1 MNVGLKLKQATLNRT
16 PSRLTARPH
25 VDLLAVPGLR
35 QFLLWK
41 HSRTAV
47 QIVLFALAILMV
59 IDGLLGSE
67 LAARNTATVGAWVHY
82 RGFIVLALLLA
93 GNLFCAGCPFILP
106 RKLARW
112 LGRPARRWPRVLR
125 NKWLALAGLLGIL
138 FVYELYD
145 LWASPWL
152 TAWVIVAYF
161 LVAFV
166 LEMIF
171 TRDSFCMY
179 VCPLGTFNFLYS
191 TVSPLQITNRSMDV
205 CRTCVGHDC
214 INGRWDAHD
223 NLIQQGCQLELY
235 VPTIQSNM
243 DCTLCLDCAK
253 ACPHDNVAL
262 VTRPA
267 GDELFR
273 QSWPNRLDLALLAVI
288 AACAGLVNAF
298 AMTPPVYALEQ
309 WLAVTLN
316 TDQEVFVLAPIFF
329 VGAALAPLT
338 FIYGAAWLNKISVT
352 GNRAKSLARL
362 VMRHAYAF
370 VPLGFGIWASHYL
383 FHLLIGPFTI
393 VPALQTFFA
402 QVVGIPLLGEPN
414 LRLGAAL
421 VPPLWSIQSIQILS
435 MALGIG
441 GALLVSWNGA
451 KRAHQKSQARWI
463 EFLPW
468 ALILILI
475 GVLAVV
481 VFLLPM
487 EMRGN
492 VLG

>member
-1 MNVGLKLKQATLNRT
+1 MATT
-16 PSRLTARPH
+16 WQTSARPKKGWGF
-25 VDLLAVPGLR
+25 DILSLPGLR

-47 QIVLFALAILMV
+47 QIVLFTLAAIMIV
-59 IDGLLGSE
+59 DGLMGTQ

-112 LGRPARRWPRVLR
+112 IGRPTRRWPRAFR

-145 LWASPWL
+145 LWSSPWL
-152 TAWVIVAYF
+152 TAWVIIAYF
-161 LVAFV
+161 LTAFV

-191 TVSPLQITNRSMDV
+191 TVSPLQITNKSMDV

-214 INGRWDAHD
+214 INGRWDAQD
-223 NLIQQGCQLELY
+223 KLIQQGCQLELY
-235 VPTIQSNM
+235 VPRIESNL

-262 VTRPA
+262 VTRPP

-288 AACAGLVNAF
+288 AACVGLVNAF
-298 AMTPPVYALEQ
+298 AMTPPVYGLEQ

-316 TDQEVFVLAPIFF
+316 TDQEILPLGLIFISGAVLI
-329 VGAALAPLT
+329 PLGL
-338 FIYGAAWLNKISVT
+338 IYGAAWLSQQSVSA
-352 GNRAKSLARL
+352 NRARSLKRL
-362 VMRHAYAF
+362 IMRHAYAF
-370 VPLGFGIWASHYL
+370 VPLGFAIWTSHYL
-383 FHLLIGPFTI
+383 FHLLIGPLTLI
-393 VPALQTFFA
+393 PALQTFFA
-402 QVVGIPLLGEPN
+402 DVVGIPLLGEPN
-414 LRLGAAL
+414 LTLGASWVL
-421 VPPLWSIQSIQILS
+421 PLPTLQGIQMIA
-435 MALGIG
+435 MAAGVG
-441 GALLVSWNGA
+441 GALLVAWNA
-451 KRAHQKSQARWI
+451 ARRAHQDRGAVLR

-468 ALILILI
+468 TLILLLI
-475 GVLAVV
+475 GAVAV
-481 VFLLPM
+481 WVFLLPM

-492 VLG
+492 ALG

>member
-1 MNVGLKLKQATLNRT
+1 MNLGQTIS
-16 PSRLTARPH
+16 SRRPGAARF
-25 VDLLAVPGLR
+25 DILAVPGLSH
-35 QFLLWK
+35 FLLWK

-47 QIVLFALAILMV
+47 QIVLFALAAIMV
-59 IDGLLGSE
+59 VDGLMGSQ

-112 LGRPARRWPRVLR
+112 IGKPTRRWPKVFR

-145 LWASPWL
+145 LWSSPWL

-161 LVAFV
+161 VTAFV
-166 LEMIF
+166 LEMLF

-205 CRTCVGHDC
+205 CKSCVGKDC
-214 INGRWDAHD
+214 INGRWDAQD

-235 VPTIQSNM
+235 VPQLNSNM

-262 VTRPA
+262 VTRPP

-273 QSWPNRLDLALLAVI
+273 QSWPNRLDLALLAII
-288 AACAGLVNAF
+288 AACVGLVNAF
-298 AMTPPVYALEQ
+298 AMTPPVYQLEQ
-309 WLAVTLN
+309 WLAVALN
-316 TDQEVFVLAPIFF
+316 TDQEVFVLGLIFIT
-329 VGAALAPLT
+329 GAVLLPLALV
-338 FIYGAAWLNKISVT
+338 YGGAWLNQRFVP
-352 GNRAKSLARL
+352 GNRARSLARL
-362 VMRHAYAF
+362 IMRHAYAF

-383 FHLLIGPFTI
+383 FHLLIGPLTLI
-393 VPALQTFFA
+393 PALQTFFA
-402 QVVGIPLLGEPN
+402 NVVGVPLLGEPN
-414 LRLGAAL
+414 VLLGAAW
-421 VPPLWSIQSIQILS
+421 VPPIAVIQGIQMLT
-435 MALGIG
+435 MAAGIG
-441 GALLVSWNGA
+441 GAWLVTWNA
-451 KRAHQKSQARWI
+451 AARAHKDRNDRLR

-468 ALILILI
+468 ALILLLI
-475 GVLAVV
+475 GALAIW

-492 VLG
+492 VLA